1 MGRVAEII
9 WQTVLDEIELN
20 VSRANFTTWF
30 KKTALLSRNEEQVTI
45 GVPSI
50 FAKKQFEDKFN
61 KLIVNTLKKN
71 DVSVSKV
78 QYVVQSFAKD
88 TSVITA
94 QPTLT
99 PPYIHP
105 AAKPKTSSAL
115 NAKYTFDNFV
125 VGSSNELAYAAAQAI
140 VRDPGAKYNPFFIYG
155 GVGLGK
161 THLIQAIG
169 NEILHRT
176 PSARI
181 EYITCERFAKEF
193 VASILQKQT
202 FSNHYRNADVLIID
216 DIQFISGKEKTQ
228 EEFFHVFNALHQN
241 NKQIIISSDKS
252 PKAIPTLEERLRSRF
267 EWGMTADI
275 QAPDYETRIAI
286 IQSKASKAGIDL
298 SSEIAEFLASQI
310 KSNIRELEGV
320 LTKLI
325 AHCEMRREAPSMDLV
340 THMISPSEGRNR
352 NITPR
357 QIVDKTARFFNISPE
372 ELSSA
377 KRDKL
382 IIEPRQIAMYL
393 LRTELHLS
401 FPQIAKQVGR
411 SDHSTAIHSVS
422 KIEKAITNNHYLRQR
437 VFELKEKL
445 YV

>member
-1 MGRVAEII
+1 VAEVI
-9 WQTVLDEIELN
+9 WQTVLDEIELS

-30 KKTALLSRNEEQVTI
+30 KKTTLLNQNNGQILI

-50 FAKKQFEDKFN
+50 FAKRQFEDRFN
-61 KLIVNTLKKN
+61 KLIIKVLRKN
-71 DVSVSKV
+71 NVSVDSVKYAV
-78 QYVVQSFAKD
+78 QNIVKD
-88 TSVITA
+88 TSVIIA
-94 QPTLT
+94 QPTLHPQYAPSTQKQT
-99 PPYIHP
+99 P
-105 AAKPKTSSAL
+105 AVL
-115 NAKYTFDNFV
+115 NSKYTFDNFI

-140 VRDPGAKYNPFFIYG
+140 VREPGAKYNPLFLYG

-169 NEILHRT
+169 NEIAQRI
-176 PSARI
+176 PSVKI
-181 EYITCERFAKEF
+181 EYITCERFGKEF
-193 VASILQKQT
+193 VASILQKQS
-202 FSNHYRNADVLIID
+202 FSNRYRNADVLIID
-216 DIQFISGKEKTQ
+216 DIQFIAGKEKTQ

-241 NKQIIISSDKS
+241 NKQIIVSSDKP

-275 QAPDYETRIAI
+275 QPPDYETRIAI
-286 IQSKASKAGIDL
+286 VQSKAARANIDIGAD
-298 SSEIAEFLASQI
+298 IAEYIASHVQ
-310 KSNIRELEGV
+310 SNIRELEGV

-325 AHCEMRREAPSMDLV
+325 AHCEMRGEAASMDLV
-340 THMISPSEGRNR
+340 THMVSPSIGKNR

-357 QIVDKTARFFNISPE
+357 QIIDKTARYFNISSE

-382 IIEPRQIAMYL
+382 IVEPRQIAMYL

-401 FPQIAKQVGR
+401 FPQVARHVGR
-411 SDHSTAIHSVS
+411 SDHSTAIHSVG
-422 KIEKAITNNHYLRQR
+422 KIEKAISNNHYLRQR
-437 VFELKEKL
+437 VFELKERL